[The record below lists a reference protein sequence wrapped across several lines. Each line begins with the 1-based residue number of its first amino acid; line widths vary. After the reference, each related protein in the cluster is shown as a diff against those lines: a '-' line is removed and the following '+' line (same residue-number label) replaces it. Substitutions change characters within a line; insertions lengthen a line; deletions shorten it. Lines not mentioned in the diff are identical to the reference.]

1 MLASQ
6 VFTAE
11 TKPDPWS
18 SVAPSLALI
27 VKMSTAITRTSA
39 HDAAMAAMRCFS
51 GEIMV
56 EDCSKTM
63 AVPVFEKAFRYHVS
77 M

>member
-1 MLASQ
+1 M
-6 VFTAE
+6 
-11 TKPDPWS
+11 S

-27 VKMSTAITRTSA
+27 VKMSAATNEDEG

-51 GEIMV
+51 REIMV
-56 EDCSKTM
+56 VDCSKTV
-63 AVPVFEKAFRYHVS
+63 AAPVFEKAFRYHVS